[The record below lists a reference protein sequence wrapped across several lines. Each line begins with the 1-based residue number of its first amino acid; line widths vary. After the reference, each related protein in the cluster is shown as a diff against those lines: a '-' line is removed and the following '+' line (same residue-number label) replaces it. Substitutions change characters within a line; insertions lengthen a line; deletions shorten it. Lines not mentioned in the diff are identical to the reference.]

1 MTDAPTA
8 TSSAPSGPTV
18 AVPRNE
24 PAPGTTVT
32 RVSVP
37 SGLERNAELPPTSA
51 QMPPSGRA
59 WISFSSGSFA
69 RTELQA
75 NPLGVS

>member
-1 MTDAPTA
+1 MTDPPAA

-24 PAPGTTVT
+24 PASGDHGDARERAV
-32 RVSVP
+32 RV
-37 SGLERNAELPPTSA
+37 RAEGRLPPTSA
-51 QMPPSGRA
+51 RIPPSGRA
-59 WISFSSGSFA
+59 WISFSSGSFV
-69 RTELQA
+69 RTDLQA